1 MKDKSIILIVLIIT
15 SCQLAI
21 VVNTLAQDIKVTRFY
36 ELDAAAKAVTFQGN
50 EVTDQNGER
59 CALIKINTNIN
70 SADFTYDVGLL
81 GVMRVEHGTDEI
93 RLFVP
98 HGVKYLN
105 ISHKK
110 YATLKYTF
118 PHPIEKDRVY
128 QMYMSVSGNA
138 TKDSIVSPHDTID
151 NVVED
156 GNKKQQNSIEISSF
170 KLEELDLTANIKG
183 TMVFDRNGERCA
195 LIKIM
200 PRVTQLTFDIGHLD
214 IIDVKIKKSE
224 TWLYVPHGIK
234 FISISHQDYGTARF
248 DFPVNIQE
256 ARTYRMSLKIN
267 KPDKER
273 KNNIGLSFQH
283 YLEQSIKP
291 YMGKVDNGNRLVCK
305 VGNVP
310 FHLIRVDGGTFQM
323 GATKE
328 MKGELDI
335 EKPVHQ
341 VTLSTYYIGETEVT
355 QGLWKAV
362 MDSNPS
368 RFRGNLKRPVE
379 RIDYMECLAFIE
391 KLSKATGLNFRLPT
405 EAEWEFA
412 ARGGIHSKHTQ
423 FSGGKNLDEVGWTY
437 SNSVNS
443 NGVSCTHPV
452 KSLKPNELSI
462 YDMTGNVR
470 EWCSDWFA
478 PYTKEP
484 QINPTGPET
493 GDRKIFRG
501 GAYHNKKYFCR
512 ISRRHN
518 NVPTY
523 RKSGTGM
530 RLALTINDDT
540 LKHIPEYVPEPK
552 TSSQKSLS
560 FTIGD
565 SISFVMKRIKGG
577 TFCMGGTSDM
587 DIPYDDEK
595 PTHHVTIDN
604 YYIGETEVTQ
614 EIWKT
619 VMGNNPSVFRG
630 DRLPVE
636 CVSWLDC
643 QRFIK
648 RLNKIT
654 GRKFRLPTEAEWEF
668 AARGGN
674 NSKQYKFSGSDN
686 LLSVAWYKD
695 NSDQKTH
702 DVKTSRSN
710 ELGLYDMSG
719 NVWEWC
725 QDCKM
730 PYPEHR
736 QKNPLGVG
744 ASDAEYVI
752 RGGCWDDIEN
762 DCRPSMRNE
771 CAPNDVYSTIGFRL
785 ALSE

>member
-1 MKDKSIILIVLIIT
+1 
-15 SCQLAI
+15 
-21 VVNTLAQDIKVTRFY
+21 
-36 ELDAAAKAVTFQGN
+36 
-50 EVTDQNGER
+50 
-59 CALIKINTNIN
+59 
-70 SADFTYDVGLL
+70 
-81 GVMRVEHGTDEI
+81 
-93 RLFVP
+93 
-98 HGVKYLN
+98 
-105 ISHKK
+105 
-110 YATLKYTF
+110 
-118 PHPIEKDRVY
+118 
-128 QMYMSVSGNA
+128 
-138 TKDSIVSPHDTID
+138 
-151 NVVED
+151 
-156 GNKKQQNSIEISSF
+156 
-170 KLEELDLTANIKG
+170 
-183 TMVFDRNGERCA
+183 
-195 LIKIM
+195 
-200 PRVTQLTFDIGHLD
+200 
-214 IIDVKIKKSE
+214 
-224 TWLYVPHGIK
+224 
-234 FISISHQDYGTARF
+234 
-248 DFPVNIQE
+248 
-256 ARTYRMSLKIN
+256 
-267 KPDKER
+267 
-273 KNNIGLSFQH
+273 
-283 YLEQSIKP
+283 
-291 YMGKVDNGNRLVCK
+291 
-305 VGNVP
+305 
-310 FHLIRVDGGTFQM
+310 
-323 GATKE
+323 
-328 MKGELDI
+328 
-335 EKPVHQ
+335 
-341 VTLSTYYIGETEVT
+341 
-355 QGLWKAV
+355 
-362 MDSNPS
+362 
-368 RFRGNLKRPVE
+368 
-379 RIDYMECLAFIE
+379 
-391 KLSKATGLNFRLPT
+391 
-405 EAEWEFA
+405 
-412 ARGGIHSKHTQ
+412 
-423 FSGGKNLDEVGWTY
+423 
-437 SNSVNS
+437 
-443 NGVSCTHPV
+443 
-452 KSLKPNELSI
+452 
-462 YDMTGNVR
+462 
-470 EWCSDWFA
+470 
-478 PYTKEP
+478 
-484 QINPTGPET
+484 
-493 GDRKIFRG
+493 
-501 GAYHNKKYFCR
+501 
-512 ISRRHN
+512 
-518 NVPTY
+518 
-523 RKSGTGM
+523 M